1 MDTECSCKVGSV
13 IQQYALSDPQHDT
26 MNEGLLARWHGNGP
40 HQESGY
46 RTLTAWFN
54 KRVLRTVY
62 ESHGRS
68 VLSHQLAADYE
79 ALTGDDDLLKQ
90 EVEADLRSSGID
102 VDTLTDKLLSYGSIR
117 THLLDCLDGEKSA
130 EEPESDWQRD
140 SIDIARS
147 VAEEKAAE
155 SLRSLINAGELESGD
170 GVSVDVEIQLR
181 CDACPTVVPFDVAV
195 DRGYVCDMHST
206 STTTVSSEHQ

>member
-1 MDTECSCKVGSV
+1 MNTECGCKVNSV
-13 IQQYALSDPQHDT
+13 IQQYDLRDPQHDT
-26 MNEGLLARWHGNGP
+26 VDEGLVARWHGNGP

-79 ALTGDDDLLKQ
+79 ALRGDDELLKQ
-90 EVEADLRSSGID
+90 EVETDLRSSGID
-102 VDTLTDKLLSYGSIR
+102 VDTLTDSLLSYGSIR
-117 THLLDCLDGEKSA
+117 THLLDCLGGEKSA
-130 EEPESDWQRD
+130 EESASDWQRE

-147 VAEEKAAE
+147 VAEEKATEA
-155 SLRSLINAGELESGD
+155 LRALVNAGELDGGD
-170 GVSVDVEIQLR
+170 GLSVDVDIQLR

-195 DRGYVCDMHST
+195 DRGYVCDLHST
-206 STTTVSSEHQ
+206 STAAVSSEHR